1 MNNISMMLRVFAI
14 IAAVAATT
22 LYFLGKGKLEEK
34 QTQLTTTQATLRST
48 ESELAT
54 AKQDITRLDGRLKAE
69 SDALAKSKQEL
80 EGVRAEIYT
89 ARQEVSRTQQ
99 QLGQARNQISEL
111 EESVGKLRG
120 ELVESEQMLASARS
134 IQDESSS
141 LQIRLREL
149 EAAKTNLE
157 TQLEEARANAQ
168 VTGGRPASAGVTTG
182 FAPGPQTGSSNGEL
196 PAFSGISQETQ
207 VDSIRASDG
216 LIVLR
221 ALPELNFSA
230 GQTLRV
236 AANQQPIGRV
246 EIFEVNDSQALAYI
260 LPGANTRNLRSG
272 DTVSIYR

>member
-22 LYFLGKGKLEEK
+22 LFFLGKGKLEEK

-69 SDALAKSKQEL
+69 SDALAKNKQEL

-99 QLGQARNQISEL
+99 QLGQARKQITEL
-111 EESVGKLRG
+111 EETTGKLRG
-120 ELVESEQMLASARS
+120 ELVETEQMLASARS
-134 IQDESSS
+134 FQDESSS
-141 LQIRLREL
+141 QQARIRDL
-149 EAAKTNLE
+149 EVTKTNLE
-157 TQLEEARANAQ
+157 TQLEEARANSQ
-168 VTGGRPASAGVTTG
+168 VSGTRTPATGTTAGL
-182 FAPGPQTGSSNGEL
+182 PQTNSGAGTSL
-196 PAFSGISQETQ
+196 PAFTGISQETA
-207 VDSIRASDG
+207 VESIRSKDG

-221 ALPELNFSA
+221 ALPELNLAA
-230 GQTLRV
+230 GQTLRL
-236 AANQQPIGRV
+236 ASNNQPIGRV
-246 EIFEVNDSQALAYI
+246 EIFEVSDSQALAYI

-272 DTVSIYR
+272 DTVSLYR